1 MRLSEWILLIGILH
15 CTIGCT
21 WGFVGAQEGEGEAA
35 VEGEVEAATG
45 GEGEAETEAEEAP
58 APEGEGEAETEAEG
72 APEPEGVGEPESE
85 GEGGSDTKG
94 NWVMELFNE
103 VMVAIKGMSAEEK
116 KRFP

>member
-21 WGFVGAQEGEGEAA
+21 WGFVGATEGEGEAA
-35 VEGEVEAATG
+35 TEGEGEAATEGEVESATG
-45 GEGEAETEAEEAP
+45 GEGEAET
-58 APEGEGEAETEAEG
+58 
-72 APEPEGVGEPESE
+72 EGVGEPESE

-116 KRFP
+116 KDFHESLAKYVKEEGEL